1 LGRTGLQFIQ
11 FAILARLLTPDD
23 FGLIAVVMAVMALAQ
38 IFSDMGISN
47 AIIHKQHIS
56 REVLSSLYWL
66 NVMTGAVLM
75 FSMIAL
81 SPFVASFYNEP
92 RVQPVLAVT
101 SVVFVLNAIGQ
112 QLRVIAEKEL
122 RFGPLTKLEFVS
134 TALGFITA
142 VVIALIGGGV
152 YALVAGALVRALA
165 ASGIAWLWL
174 ALGWRPL
181 WRIRINEIREF
192 IGFGAY
198 MIGNNL
204 LNAVNTQADV
214 LLGGRALSAGALGF
228 YVLPRDL
235 GLRIAGAIN
244 PIVTRVGLPV
254 MSKLQADRDRLK
266 SVYLQTL
273 RMTASVNFPI
283 YLALAVFA
291 PEVVSLLFGSQW
303 QESVP
308 LLRILALWGLI
319 RSAGNPAG
327 GLLMAIG
334 KAKLSFL
341 WNLGV
346 AAAVLPALWIG
357 LRYGTQGLA
366 LALLSI
372 QFVLIIPIWLVL
384 VKPSCGAGFLE
395 YHKQLIIP
403 LWIATGTAAVA
414 YIAAL
419 PFELNYARLL
429 AGMLAGGIVYFL
441 LSKWL
446 NKAWFEA
453 MRQLMFRTGAQ

>member
-291 PEVVSLLFGSQW
+291 PEVVSLLFGSKW

-441 LSKWL
+441 LSKWF

-453 MRQLMFRTGAQ
+453 MRQLMFRAGAQ

>member
-1 LGRTGLQFIQ
+1 
-11 FAILARLLTPDD
+11 LLTPDD

-66 NVMTGAVLM
+66 NVITGAVLM

-92 RVQPVLAVT
+92 RAQPVLAVT
-101 SVVFVLNAIGQ
+101 SVVFVFNAIGQ

-122 RFGPLTKLEFVS
+122 RFGPLTKLEFAA

-142 VVIALIGGGV
+142 VTIALIGGGV

-165 ASGIAWLWL
+165 ASGIAWRWL

-181 WRIRINEIREF
+181 WRIRMDEIREF

-204 LNAVNTQADV
+204 LNTVNTQADV

-244 PIVTRVGLPV
+244 PVVTRVGLPV
-254 MSKLQADRDRLK
+254 MSKLQADRGRLK

-283 YLALAVFA
+283 YLSLAVFA

-319 RSAGNPAG
+319 RSTGNPVG
-327 GLLMAIG
+327 SLLMAIG

-341 WNLGV
+341 WNLAV
-346 AAAVLPALWIG
+346 AAVVLPTLWFG
-357 LRYGTQGLA
+357 LRYGAQGLA
-366 LALLSI
+366 LAM
-372 QFVLIIPIWLVL
+372 LIIQVAFTVPAWFFLIR
-384 VKPSCGAGFLE
+384 PSCGAGFRE
-395 YHKQLIIP
+395 YQKQLVIP
-403 LWIATGTAAVA
+403 LSVASGTAAVA
-414 YIAAL
+414 HITAL
-419 PFELNYARLL
+419 PFEADYARLL
-429 AGMLAGGIVYFL
+429 AGLLAGGVAYFL
-441 LSKWL
+441 LSKWF

-453 MRQLMFRTGAQ
+453 MRQLMFRTDAH